1 MIQSMSECSYSDFLD
16 VFFLFGLGVS
26 CIHPA
31 YFGLRPSV
39 LFLKYTLLIE
49 FFFFF
54 FPSMGKLLQPL
65 RKVAISS
72 LLASTR
78 KTHIRLSFVINN
90 PIEP

>member
-16 VFFLFGLGVS
+16 VFFFFGLGVS

-54 FPSMGKLLQPL
+54 FSVYGETTPTLKKSCN
-65 RKVAISS
+65 
-72 LLASTR
+72 
-78 KTHIRLSFVINN
+78 FF
-90 PIEP
+90 PIGFN

>member
-39 LFLKYTLLIE
+39 LFFKFTLIIE

-54 FPSMGKLLQPL
+54 FF
-65 RKVAISS
+65 
-72 LLASTR
+72 
-78 KTHIRLSFVINN
+78 RLWGNYSN
-90 PIEP
+90 P